1 MKVEIFE
8 AIKISELEESINKFF
23 EKKANIKVF
32 NITQS
37 QSDGP
42 AGGYFITISIFYTEK

>member
-8 AIKISELEESINKFF
+8 GIKISELERRINNFF
-23 EKKANIKVF
+23 EKKPNIKVF
-32 NITQS
+32 NTTQS

-42 AGGYFITISIFYTEK
+42 AGGYFVTISIFYTE